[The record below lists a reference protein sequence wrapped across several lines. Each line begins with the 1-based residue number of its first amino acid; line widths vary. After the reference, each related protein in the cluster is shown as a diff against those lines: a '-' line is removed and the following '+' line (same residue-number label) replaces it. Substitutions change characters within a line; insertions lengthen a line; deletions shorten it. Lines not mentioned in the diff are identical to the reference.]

1 MSGGSVF
8 GMTSDFNFEQSPY
21 NEAALNCADNRQNA
35 NNQKSVEPV
44 RYRNTV
50 LGLILAENGYFIN
63 MAVFA

>member
-21 NEAALNCADNRQNA
+21 NEAALNCADNRQNV

-44 RYRNTV
+44 RYQNLV
-50 LGLILAENGYFIN
+50 LIPHFCRKWLF
-63 MAVFA
+63 FA